1 MTATQKKR
9 HNSTTLR
16 VHLLCYLDDEEQK
29 KKVRFASLPSD
40 FVDVLRTAPS
50 PKHWRVVSCHMAPDG
65 CLFLCSCGYGMRNLT
80 CCLHASLLLQKIS
93 QHRRFGCEEDTMHV
107 RHTNLYAAL
116 QDGSIVSR
124 NHDDWQGVF
133 DSTITNE
140 DITSVVPENEM
151 NDSETQSA
159 VEQVSKRVHRHAT
172 RHQQEESTK
181 RDAERVSKSQILASL
196 RSHIQDVVN
205 VIESMKL
212 DDVRTKAAEFETVI
226 LDFRKT
232 LPVLPLRAST
242 TRARLPAAQ
251 AAMKRRGKGSKAAK
265 KMKEGAA
272 PRSMQHRASSARAA
286 SGSAQ
291 QTFSLSTT
299 SGSSSSHSDNA
310 SDADASDACEY
321 GFRYGSDYGSSET
334 EDFTSDDQF

>member
-1 MTATQKKR
+1 
-9 HNSTTLR
+9 
-16 VHLLCYLDDEEQK
+16 
-29 KKVRFASLPSD
+29 
-40 FVDVLRTAPS
+40 
-50 PKHWRVVSCHMAPDG
+50 
-65 CLFLCSCGYGMRNLT
+65 
-80 CCLHASLLLQKIS
+80 LHASLLLQKIS

-334 EDFTSDDQF
+334 DDFTSDDQY